1 MWPMAQVWPFA
12 PSRSLS
18 APWLSGAVPV
28 RGSCWLARL
37 QSRRERL
44 LFQPALGR
52 VQPARSLFE
61 QTPSDAAGADVA
73 KPLSQ
78 LEAVQP
84 PASAISRRAQK
95 YSRPSASLRGV
106 AHRLEL
112 GLRSASMLWSA

>member
-28 RGSCWLARL
+28 RGSCW
-37 QSRRERL
+37 RERL

-61 QTPSDAAGADVA
+61 QTPSDAAGAGVA
-73 KPLSQ
+73 KPLPQ
-78 LEAVQP
+78 LEVVQP

-95 YSRPSASLRGV
+95 YSRPYALLRGV
-106 AHRLEL
+106 VHRLEL
-112 GLRSASMLWSA
+112 GLRLASMLWSA